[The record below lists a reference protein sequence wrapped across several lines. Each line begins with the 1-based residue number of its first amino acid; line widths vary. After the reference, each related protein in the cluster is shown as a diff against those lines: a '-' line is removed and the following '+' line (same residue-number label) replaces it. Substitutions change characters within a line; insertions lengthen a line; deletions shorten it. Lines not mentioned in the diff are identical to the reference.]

1 MAEKQ
6 KMAYYKCFLIK
17 KWFFFFADSQDKI
30 IDNHNKDVYE
40 TKCKEPE
47 SYLSLT
53 INLLSSF
60 PNQNRDQ

>member
-1 MAEKQ
+1 MLFNQ
-6 KMAYYKCFLIK
+6 KMI
-17 KWFFFFADSQDKI
+17 FFFADSQDKI
-30 IDNHNKDVYE
+30 IDNHNNDVYE

>member
-1 MAEKQ
+1 MLFNQ
-6 KMAYYKCFLIK
+6 KMI
-17 KWFFFFADSQDKI
+17 FFFADSQDKI
-30 IDNHNKDVYE
+30 IDNHNNDVYE

-60 PNQNRDQ
+60 ANQNRNQ